1 MFKYVIESS
10 CSSCLVEVHI
20 RGHEHLANIDSSVD
34 LQHHRKRLCTQ
45 FVSCKSLKT
54 QHNYV
59 FDL

>member
-34 LQHHRKRLCTQ
+34 LQHHINDFAPNLYH
-45 FVSCKSLKT
+45 VNL
-54 QHNYV
+54 
-59 FDL
+59 